1 MLSRSVLTTFVIVAE
16 EVTIDAT
23 ETGVSTVE
31 IVDVIA
37 LTGISTLVLTECSVQ
52 TGLLETLFSSVL
64 CCSFLQ
70 EMN

>member
-31 IVDVIA
+31 IADVIV
-37 LTGISTLVLTECSVQ
+37 LTASSTLVLIVLTECSVQ
-52 TGLLETLFSSVL
+52 TGWSETLFSSVL
-64 CCSFLQ
+64 CCSFL
-70 EMN
+70 